1 MGRAG
6 RTLMATLES
15 ARVAVLSRGLAS
27 AAALGFNTPPARETL
42 TGPVVVDVAVVDVGG
57 GVAVTWG
64 AVDVASAGEEDAAG
78 LPLPPNVNN

>member
-1 MGRAG
+1 MEETGL
-6 RTLMATLES
+6 TLMATLES

-42 TGPVVVDVAVVDVGG
+42 TGPVAVDVGVVDVGG

-64 AVDVASAGEEDAAG
+64 AVDVALEDEEGAAG
-78 LPLPPNVNN
+78 VPLPPNVNS